1 LEARGKGLFHQQGV
15 ALLAGLDH
23 VVHQLHVVRVL
34 LQHGPQGTGLLGQG
48 KQGLVEDVARLER
61 LDAVG
66 QAQGVEH
73 GIDGTKRIQ
82 FPLEKRFEHTNL
94 RMLLCLFPPG
104 KATGNAGQDRSFFSP
119 ARPRGFCGFTR
130 PAAAGIRESPLTIS
144 PYLDMQIFTNP
155 QDLAAQCRSWHAAGE
170 DIALVPTM
178 GYYHA
183 GHEALMDQGRGLAK
197 RLVVSLFV
205 NPTQFGPNEDLSAY
219 PRDIERDTQIAAA
232 HGADAI
238 FIPEPASMYAE
249 DHATWVEVPDL
260 SRIMCGLSRPTHF
273 RGVCTVVLKLFMIT
287 QADVAVFGQKDWQQQ
302 AILRRM
308 VRDLNVP
315 VRIETCPIVRE
326 EDGLALSSRN
336 VYLTEEERR
345 QAPWIHRGLQLAR
358 DMAQKGQTHAKIL
371 REAALCTWADHL
383 TLGRLDYLSVVDP
396 VSMEPLDTVEGPAL
410 MACAIRMGKARLID
424 NILLRD

>member
-1 LEARGKGLFHQQGV
+1 
-15 ALLAGLDH
+15 
-23 VVHQLHVVRVL
+23 
-34 LQHGPQGTGLLGQG
+34 
-48 KQGLVEDVARLER
+48 
-61 LDAVG
+61 
-66 QAQGVEH
+66 
-73 GIDGTKRIQ
+73 
-82 FPLEKRFEHTNL
+82 
-94 RMLLCLFPPG
+94 
-104 KATGNAGQDRSFFSP
+104 
-119 ARPRGFCGFTR
+119 
-130 PAAAGIRESPLTIS
+130 
-144 PYLDMQIFTNP
+144 MQIFTNP

-308 VRDLNVP
+308 VRDLFYPVKIVP
-315 VRIETCPIVRE
+315 CPIVRA

-336 VYLTEEERR
+336 VYLDADERK
-345 QAPWIHRGLQLAR
+345 QAPEIYAGLKFAR
-358 DMAQKGQTHAKIL
+358 ELVEHGETSVPIL
-371 REAALCTWADHL
+371 RDQVLRRWAARLP
-383 TLGRLDYLSVVDP
+383 LGRLDYLYVVDP
-396 VSMEPLDTVEGPAL
+396 VSLEQKDTIDGPAL
-410 MACAIRMGKARLID
+410 MACAIKMPHARLID
-424 NILLRD
+424 NILLKN